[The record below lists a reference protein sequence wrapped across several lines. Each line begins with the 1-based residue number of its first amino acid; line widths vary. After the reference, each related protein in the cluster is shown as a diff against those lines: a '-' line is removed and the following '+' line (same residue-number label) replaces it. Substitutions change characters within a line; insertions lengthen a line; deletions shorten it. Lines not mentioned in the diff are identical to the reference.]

1 MLVVVSIVFVLTRLS
16 GNPIYLLLDVNAT
29 QRDQEILTRHLG
41 LDKPLPV
48 QYGIYVMNVAVGDF
62 GNSIISR
69 RPVTEHI
76 WERLPATVELGFVA
90 MFLSV
95 LIGVPLGMYSAVRRG
110 GVLDTAARVFA
121 VLGQSMPTFWLGL
134 MLILFFGVVLGVLPA
149 GGRGGLLHL
158 VLPAFTLGYFT
169 SAAILRLTRSA
180 MLEVLGSDYIK
191 FARLKG
197 LHEQVVLW
205 KHGLRNALLPV
216 VTFAVLLFVQFLGGA
231 VVTETVF
238 AWPGLGRLILESIT
252 TRDYPVVQAG
262 VLVLSALGLSLPTI
276 LIAVVMVAVSE
287 PSFRNVVLVIALLLW
302 PRFARQVRGET
313 LAIKEHDF
321 VALAVV
327 AGRSSAWIIRRHIFP
342 NVVPTL
348 LVISTLQVGYVILL
362 EGTLSFLGVGV
373 PPPNPAWGLMI
384 ADGRG
389 FLATAWWIS
398 LFPGLAM
405 LLTILAVNLM
415 GDWLRDHL
423 DPKLRQL
430 GRAAVLESPATAP
443 VGGIADEAPGRSAPA
458 GAEPSPSPWRWDP

>member
-1 MLVVVSIVFVLTRLS
+1 MPVPRLS
-16 GNPIYLLLDVNAT
+16 LPWFPGIVLAALVFTAVFAPYLAPHSPTDGDITQKSIPPVWMERGDREHPLGTDRFGRDVLSRIIWGSRISLLVSLVAIGVAGT
-29 QRDQEILTRHLG
+29 FGTLLG
-41 LDKPLPV
+41 L
-48 QYGIYVMNVAVGDF
+48 
-62 GNSIISR
+62 IS
-69 RPVTEHI
+69 
-76 WERLPATVELGFVA
+76 G
-90 MFLSV
+90 
-95 LIGVPLGMYSAVRRG
+95 Y
-110 GVLDTAARVFA
+110 
-121 VLGQSMPTFWLGL
+121 
-134 MLILFFGVVLGVLPA
+134 
-149 GGRGGLLHL
+149 RGGL
-158 VLPAFTLGYFT
+158 TDT
-169 SAAILRLTRSA
+169 ILMRLT
-180 MLEVLGSDYIK
+180 DI
-191 FARLKG
+191 
-197 LHEQVVLW
+197 
-205 KHGLRNALLPV
+205 
-216 VTFAVLLFVQFLGGA
+216 
-231 VVTETVF
+231 
-238 AWPGLGRLILESIT
+238 
-252 TRDYPVVQAG
+252 
-262 VLVLSALGLSLPTI
+262 GLSLPTI
-276 LIAVVMVAVSE
+276 LIAVVLVAVSE
-287 PSFRNVVLVIALLLW
+287 PSFKNVVLVIALLLW
-302 PRFARQVRGET
+302 PRFARQIRGET

-405 LLTILAVNLM
+405 LLTVLAVNLM